1 MEKTPQSAA
10 IAPHAGRDGLLS
22 PFGLAVVATILAALA
37 GTSMFSL
44 HLLQKHIER
53 RSSQSAPAL
62 MRFLTHMARQEIDLP
77 RERLT
82 RLVTEMAR
90 MPSVGAVRLTV
101 AATETTPE
109 QTIFPAGQSETQ
121 GRYLRSQIRG
131 GAADANSGQGPLRGE
146 LEVWYVETSTAA
158 VLTALWTAAGAG
170 GALSLVTFGLIYRRL
185 RKRIGPISFVRDNL
199 LAYHS
204 GAEKSLRLLALQD
217 SAGPTGEAWNSLI
230 SFVEGLQRELDS
242 FRCRQS
248 VENSVKSIQSLQSQS
263 ILDALPIGL
272 VRIDGDDQLAYF
284 NYSAAQMLDI
294 NSDESR
300 GGVVSARLADPA
312 LARSLLSLR
321 DDGSPDA
328 AGRQGPVGL
337 GHADH
342 EIGSDEDGPGSAGQ
356 RRTVVRLTP
365 IPVRDG
371 GDDELV
377 VMVQD
382 VSQLVEAARS
392 RDAFLAHI
400 THELRTPLTNIRAYA
415 ETLNEDFFDD
425 EQTRRECYNVI
436 MSETQRLSRL
446 IEDVLSVSQIEA
458 GASRFERVSVRVDQS
473 LRQAVQDVQA
483 SADGK
488 SIELSLNI
496 PSKVPLVQG
505 DRLRLQQVWVNLL
518 GNAIKYT
525 PEQGSVSVSVQSDEQ
540 VLRVCVTDT
549 GIGIAPEHH
558 EKIFE
563 KFYRVDHP
571 GVSVTEGSGLGLSIT
586 QEIIRMHGGNI
597 RIESEEGAGATFVVE
612 LPRAGD
618 LADSGRKEESHGANH
633 HS

>member
-1 MEKTPQSAA
+1 MQETPQAAA

-53 RSSQSAPAL
+53 RSSQSVPAL
-62 MRFLTHMARQEIDLP
+62 MRFLTNMARQEIDLP

-131 GAADANSGQGPLRGE
+131 GSGDANSGQGPLRGE

-204 GAEKSLRLLALQD
+204 GAEKSLRLLTLQD
-217 SAGPTGEAWNSLI
+217 TAGPTGEAWNSLI

-248 VENSVKSIQSLQSQS
+248 VENSVKSIQSLLSQS

-294 NSDESR
+294 NLDEGR
-300 GGVVSARLADPA
+300 DRLVSSRLADPA
-312 LARSLLSLR
+312 LVQSLLSLR
-321 DDGSPDA
+321 DDGSTGP
-328 AGRQGPVGL
+328 GRQGSLGL
-337 GHADH
+337 GHVDH
-342 EIGSDEDGPGSAGQ
+342 EIGSGQDGPDSAGR
-356 RRTVVRLTP
+356 RRTVVRLSP

-371 GDDELV
+371 ADDELV

-458 GASRFERVSVRVDQS
+458 GTSRFERVSVRVDQS

-571 GVSVTEGSGLGLSIT
+571 DVSVTEGSGLGLSIT
-586 QEIIRMHGGNI
+586 QEIIRMHGGSI

-618 LADSGRKEESHGANH
+618 SADSGRKEESHGANH